1 MAELSALR
9 ARLRDRQVKSGA
21 LGTTEMSV
29 CLDMSLIS
37 ELEQLQEEQAQWS
50 VDHKIE
56 ADDRSLASRS
66 VAPENPLDEQ
76 VEAKQAEIAAAS
88 IIVVFRALSSDRY
101 ERIANQFEDVD
112 GEDRLRWLDALV
124 EACYAECW
132 SEGVK
137 YDKDDMPWSEIK
149 PEMSFGEIDDARS
162 RVFTLNRRKQDI
174 PFSSQPSKKPRP
186 LVATSKL
193 A

>member
-50 VDHKIE
+50 QDHTGP
-56 ADDRSLASRS
+56 ASDVGVLAGPF
-66 VAPENPLDEQ
+66 AKATNPLGEQ
-76 VEAKQAEIAAAS
+76 VEAKQAEISAAS
-88 IIVVFRALSSDRY
+88 IIVVFRALSSDKY

-124 EACYAECW
+124 EACFAECW
-132 SEGVK
+132 SEGEKV
-137 YDKDDMPWSEIK
+137 DLPWSEIK

-174 PFSSQPSKKPRP
+174 PFSSKPSKKPRP
-186 LVATSKL
+186 LSVTPKPA
-193 A
+193 

>member
-9 ARLRDRQVKSGA
+9 ARLRDRQVKAGA
-21 LGTTEMSV
+21 LGTTEMSI
-29 CLDMSLIS
+29 CLDMGLIS
-37 ELEQLQEEQAQWS
+37 ELEQLQEDQAQWS
-50 VDHKIE
+50 VDH
-56 ADDRSLASRS
+56 ASAVDSGSLAG
-66 VAPENPLDEQ
+66 APSKKTNPLDAE
-76 VEAKQAEIAAAS
+76 VEAKQAEIKAAS
-88 IIVVFRALSSDRY
+88 IIVVFRALSSDKY

-132 SEGVK
+132 SEGEKV
-137 YDKDDMPWSEIK
+137 DLPWSEIK

-174 PFSSQPSKKPRP
+174 PFSSKPSKRPRP
-186 LVATSKL
+186 LDATPKP

>member
-9 ARLRDRQVKSGA
+9 ARLRDRQVKAGA
-21 LGTTEMSV
+21 LGSTEMSI
-29 CLDMSLIS
+29 CLDMALIS
-37 ELEQLQEEQAQWS
+37 ELEQLQEEQAAWS
-50 VDHKIE
+50 RDHPT
-56 ADDRSLASRS
+56 DSSSGSLAGPSS
-66 VAPENPLDEQ
+66 KKKANPLDAQ
-76 VEAKQAEIAAAS
+76 VEAKQEEVRAAS
-88 IIVVFRALSSDRY
+88 IIVVFRALSSDKY

-112 GEDRLRWLDALV
+112 GDDRLRWLDALV

-132 SEGVK
+132 SEGEKVEL
-137 YDKDDMPWSEIK
+137 PWSEIK
-149 PEMSFGEIDDARS
+149 PEMSFGEIDDART

-186 LVATSKL
+186 LAATPKP

>member
-21 LGTTEMSV
+21 LGTTEMSI

-50 VDHKIE
+50 QDHP
-56 ADDRSLASRS
+56 ADSTTGSLAGSPS
-66 VAPENPLDEQ
+66 KALNPLDAE

-88 IIVVFRALSSDRY
+88 IVVVFRALSSDKY
-101 ERIANQFEDVD
+101 ERLANQFEDVD

-124 EACYAECW
+124 EACYVECW
-132 SEGVK
+132 SEGEKVEL
-137 YDKDDMPWSEIK
+137 PWSEIK
-149 PEMSFGEIDDARS
+149 PEMSFGETDDARS

-174 PFSSQPSKKPRP
+174 PFSSRPSRKPRQPSATPKP
-186 LVATSKL
+186 A
-193 A
+193 